1 MGRQREGSPLIIN
14 AKAHAKINWSLDI
27 LSTRDDGYHELDM
40 LMQRIELH
48 DDISFQNARWLS
60 LNINGKFVPSGGK
73 NLVLKA
79 ANALCEL
86 MGRRYGAQIRL
97 KKRIPVRAGLG
108 GGSADCAV
116 ALMALNR
123 LWGINLAREP
133 LLKLG
138 ASLGADVPF
147 CMEGIFARVR
157 GVGDRMEELPAA
169 PRIPLVLVMPDT
181 GLSTAEVFGEYD
193 ALGVKPLG
201 VDMLGLAGAL
211 RHRDLGACREISGNS
226 LEAPA
231 LKLLPEVGNVMDML
245 YENGAEFVRMTGSGS
260 CVFGAFRTSAQALAA
275 IDRMGKGIFT
285 WSLGDI

>member
-1 MGRQREGSPLIIN
+1 MIIN

-27 LSTRDDGYHELDM
+27 RATRADGYHELDM

-48 DDISFQNARWLS
+48 DDISFQKAKWLS
-60 LNINGKFVPSGGK
+60 LTINGRQVPVSGK

-86 MGRRYGAQIRL
+86 MGRRYGAQIIM

-133 LLKLG
+133 LMQLG
-138 ASLGADVPF
+138 AQLGADVPF
-147 CMEGIFARVR
+147 CMEGMFARVR
-157 GVGDRMEELPAA
+157 GIGDKMEPLPGA
-169 PRIPLVLVMPDT
+169 PRIPLVLIMPDE
-181 GLSTAEVFGEYD
+181 GLSTAAVFAEYD
-193 ALGVKPLG
+193 AGDYSPLNI
-201 VDMLGLAGAL
+201 DMPALARAL
-211 RHRDLGACREISGNS
+211 SAHDFETCRALSGNS

-231 LKLLPEVGNVMDML
+231 IKLLPEVQRSMRL
-245 YENGAEFVRMTGSGS
+245 LSENGAAFVRMTGSGS
-260 CVFGAFRTSAQALAA
+260 CVFGAFRTSAEALSA
-275 IDRMGKGIFT
+275 IDRMGGGIFT
-285 WSLGDI
+285 WSMGNLMTGR